1 MKVSPSLYSSKKNV
15 LDTVKIVRT
24 SFSDY
29 MHIDFYNKDIEQ
41 IKSDVGVIRKNSDL
55 KIDMHLICK
64 NPTVFLDDL
73 RKIKPEYL
81 AVQFENLE
89 NNQEFYSLLSCGLPN
104 VGLAITQNTNFKEVE
119 DLINKSDYV
128 LLMTTSP
135 GLSGFKFSN
144 KSLNWIKDFKK
155 HFPFKRIHVDGG
167 VNGKVAIEL
176 RSLGID
182 CVVSGSYLMNSSS
195 MVASVLAMK
204 GLNKLSKAE
213 DAMLDLKYL
222 QVLKHNA
229 SLSEVLVA
237 INEGQRGFVIMIDEI
252 NKEWGIITDGD
263 VRRYIINTDKKHLDI
278 QSKCAYNLVN
288 KQPFVVAHDNNFEQI
303 LKKML
308 DLKIDKK
315 MKFIVVTK
323 YNKPVGIL
331 PIEIITKG

>member
-81 AVQFENLE
+81 AVQFE
-89 NNQEFYSLLSCGLPN
+89 
-104 VGLAITQNTNFKEVE
+104 TQNTNFKEVE